1 MKLGESCN
9 RDGTG
14 MGLQRASELDS
25 FVLLGPRGHLLFSCV
40 PEDVV
45 CLLEVLVVNREEDG
59 KCWSMLLD
67 RCCWKLPSCMQVIA
81 KNQILLHKEFWQHKR
96 VVSSTE

>member
-1 MKLGESCN
+1 
-9 RDGTG
+9 

-45 CLLEVLVVNREEDG
+45 CLLEVLVANREEDG
-59 KCWSMLLD
+59 KCWSMLLETTE
-67 RCCWKLPSCMQVIA
+67 
-81 KNQILLHKEFWQHKR
+81 LHAGHCQKPGPPAQGVLAAQEGSFQHR
-96 VVSSTE
+96 VGAVT